1 MRYSILAQAA
11 IIAAVVAPALALP
24 TEIRAFEPED
34 AALIE
39 RELLTDVAERADY
52 DNLVARDDQNQ
63 DPSPAA
69 PTPHP
74 WVEEDPSPA
83 VPTPRPWVEGE
94 PSPAAPTPHPWD
106 SALDEL
112 N

>member
-1 MRYSILAQAA
+1 MRYSSLAQAA
-11 IIAAVVAPALALP
+11 IIAAVAAPALAHP
-24 TEIRAFEPED
+24 AEIRSFEPED

-39 RELLTDVAERADY
+39 RGFLTNVVERADY
-52 DNLVARDDQNQ
+52 DNLVVVTRDDQNQ
-63 DPSPAA
+63 DPSPAV

-74 WVEEDPSPA
+74 WTEEDPSPA
-83 VPTPRPWVEGE
+83 VATPR
-94 PSPAAPTPHPWD
+94 PWD